1 MGQSRIRKIFL
12 NILKY
17 LVFFGAGLLLFL
29 WVYRDQNPSQILN
42 GLSQFKPGWIL
53 ATFGAVVLS
62 HLFRAIRWQM
72 LIEPLGTKPGLLNTF
87 LSILVMYLANYA
99 LPRLGEV
106 SRCGILKKYERIP
119 FSSLLGTV
127 VVERVADVLFL
138 SFLMIGVLAADWN
151 MLAGFF
157 YPERAGFERK
167 ELDIPGF
174 AIIALLAGLAFL
186 AVLLIWLNRNKLK
199 EMPLFSKIWGFG
211 AKFVDGL
218 RSVMRLKKPWL
229 FILLTTG
236 IYGCYFLM
244 TWFIVMAFEPTAGLS
259 PMVSLAVLVMGSV
272 GMVLPVQ
279 GGIGTYH
286 FFALETLVMYGVSRP
301 DGQLLTFV
309 LYGATTLFVVVIGVI
324 ALGLLPIVNKGNTQ
338 LDPDTK
344 PDGI

>member
-1 MGQSRIRKIFL
+1 MDHSRTRKILL

-17 LVFFGAGLLLFL
+17 LFFFGAGLLLFL
-29 WVYRDQNPSQILN
+29 WVYRDQDPAQILN
-42 GLSQFKPGWIL
+42 GLSQFKPGWII
-53 ATFGAVVLS
+53 ATFGAVILA
-62 HLFRAIRWQM
+62 HLFRAMRWRM
-72 LIEPLGTKPGLLNTF
+72 LIEPMGTKPGLLNTF

-106 SRCGILKKYERIP
+106 SRCGILNKYERIP

-138 SFLMIGVLAADWN
+138 SLVMMGVLVADWN

-157 YPERAGFERK
+157 RPELSGFERK
-167 ELDIPGF
+167 QLDIPGLALI
-174 AIIALLAGLAFL
+174 AILAGL
-186 AVLLIWLNRNKLK
+186 VLVVILLLWLNRKKLM
-199 EMPLFSKIWGFG
+199 ELPLFKKIWGFG
-211 AKFVDGL
+211 AKFVEGL
-218 RSVMRLKKPWL
+218 RSVMQLKKPWL
-229 FILLTTG
+229 FILLTIG

-244 TWFIVMAFEPTAGLS
+244 TWFIVMAFEPTSGLS

-324 ALGLLPIVNKGNTQ
+324 ALGLLPIVNRGNERVA
-338 LDPDTK
+338 PDQK
-344 PDGI
+344 A